1 MNFKEFLKEKENKK
15 IIKTRK
21 KSRIIPDDIV
31 MKEFKKILKKRLTN
45 DKSCSIIN
53 IVLRKETTK
62 YCGIV

>member
-31 MKEFKKILKKRLTN
+31 MKEFKKILKKHKYVFDYLK
-45 DKSCSIIN
+45 DKWWYY
-53 IVLRKETTK
+53 LKK
-62 YCGIV
+62 